1 MAAIEAKASP
11 LKPLEVIENKS
22 SADLI
27 LDVAWRSKANLT
39 SLIDIPIPLSIT

>member
-22 SADLI
+22 SADFI
-27 LDVAWRSKANLT
+27 LEVA
-39 SLIDIPIPLSIT
+39 